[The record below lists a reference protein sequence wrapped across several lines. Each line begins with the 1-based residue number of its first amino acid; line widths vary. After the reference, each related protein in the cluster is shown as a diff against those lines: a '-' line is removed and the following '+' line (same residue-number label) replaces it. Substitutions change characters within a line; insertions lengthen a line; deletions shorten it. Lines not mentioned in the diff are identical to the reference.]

1 MKSYNIDEII
11 DICKN
16 QDYGFVCLT
25 DQMGNELIPYNSRNT
40 AFERLEEIKT
50 RLSSPALK
58 DGVYYV
64 KCKDTNRKN
73 ALSDDYLIYKGEK
86 LSEGAIIAPP
96 TVITH
101 EVLTYDS
108 ALKFQVRIK
117 ELELENQNLKSQ
129 ISDLQAEI
137 EELETELK
145 SNELLSEEIAEEA
158 KPTMLESAKEFLS
171 ELVTIGAPLLD
182 KHFDLKQQALNLE
195 AQKLLR
201 GYGSQPKP
209 QPNKQAQ
216 AQAEA
221 EQRKKN
227 AQFAKVE
234 SWISSKSDDEEIYNA
249 LIALYNNSDSI
260 PKFLELLN
268 NYNTDLYEELYNE
281 F

>member
-11 DICKN
+11 NICKE

-25 DQMGNELIPYNSRNT
+25 DQRGQELIPYNSRNSAT
-40 AFERLEEIKT
+40 ERLSEIKT
-50 RLSSPALK
+50 RISSPALK

-64 KCKDTNRKN
+64 KCKHTNRKN

-86 LSEGAIIAPP
+86 LSEGAVIAPP
-96 TVITH
+96 PSISH
-101 EVLTYDS
+101 EILSYDS
-108 ALKFQVRIK
+108 ALKFQVTIK
-117 ELELENQNLKSQ
+117 ELELENQKLKET
-129 ISDLQAEI
+129 IEDLKAEI

-145 SNELLSEEIAEEA
+145 SNELLSEEIAENA

-201 GYGSQPKP
+201 GQSFQQPRKP
-209 QPNKQAQ
+209 QQTTQQQQAQ
-216 AQAEA
+216 
-221 EQRKKN
+221 KN
-227 AQFAKVE
+227 AQFKKVE
-234 SWISSKSDDEEIYNA
+234 NWINSKQENEEIYNA
-249 LIALYNNSDSI
+249 LIALYNNSNDI

-268 NYNTDLYEELYNE
+268 DYNIELYEELYNQ